1 MREILLEKNGVIY
14 SMAYLID
21 GELYEYS
28 TWGEDNSPKVNS
40 IYLAKVMR
48 NMPSI
53 NACFVSLGNDI
64 QGFLPH
70 NEIPQKV
77 NTGDF
82 IIVQVK
88 RPADNDKAA
97 YVSGDIAFVGKYIIY
112 LPYSEKGGVSS
123 KIDDREERNKL
134 LNIARGI
141 EVEQGAFVMRSIS
154 CNADSGDIISEAK
167 NLISK
172 WNELYN
178 NVQNTSEAGLLISAP
193 DALEAFLR
201 DNPYNIDSFISNIE
215 GAGEKYGIPC
225 KYSEKPMLL
234 RTVSD
239 KLSKALRR
247 RIHLK
252 SGANICIDPCEAMT
266 VIDVNSAKS
275 KKGAGL
281 STNIEAAKEVARLI
295 RLRKISGIIMVDFID
310 MDSNQEKAILLE
322 EMKKALSED
331 SVKTDVLGFTR
342 LGIMEITRKRSNTAL
357 ANDRNICPY
366 CKGSGIYEQ

>member
-1 MREILLEKNGVIY
+1 MREILLEKNGDIY
-14 SMAYLID
+14 SMAYLVD
-21 GELYEYS
+21 GKLYEYS

-40 IYLAKVMR
+40 IYLAKITR

-70 NEIPQKV
+70 DEIPYKV

-88 RPADNDKAA
+88 RPADGDKAA

-123 KIDDREERNKL
+123 KIEDKEERGRL
-134 LNIARGI
+134 HNIARGI
-141 EVEQGAFVMRSIS
+141 EVERGAFVMRSIS
-154 CNADSGDIISEAK
+154 CNADSCEIVKEAES
-167 NLISK
+167 LISK

-178 NVQNTSEAGLLISAP
+178 KLQNTGEAGLLIAAP
-193 DALEAFLR
+193 NALETFLR

-215 GAGEKYGIPC
+215 DAGEKYGIPC
-225 KYSEKPMLL
+225 KLSENPMLL
-234 RTVSD
+234 GAVPD

-281 STNIEAAKEVARLI
+281 STNIEAAREVARLI

-310 MDSNQEKAILLE
+310 MQSQQERDILID

-342 LGIMEITRKRSNTAL
+342 LGIMEITRKRSDTAL
-357 ANDRNICPY
+357 ASDRNICPY

>member
-134 LNIARGI
+134 LNI
-141 EVEQGAFVMRSIS
+141 
-154 CNADSGDIISEAK
+154 
-167 NLISK
+167 
-172 WNELYN
+172 
-178 NVQNTSEAGLLISAP
+178 
-193 DALEAFLR
+193 
-201 DNPYNIDSFISNIE
+201 E
-215 GAGEKYGIPC
+215 GE
-225 KYSEKPMLL
+225 
-234 RTVSD
+234 
-239 KLSKALRR
+239 
-247 RIHLK
+247 
-252 SGANICIDPCEAMT
+252 
-266 VIDVNSAKS
+266 
-275 KKGAGL
+275 
-281 STNIEAAKEVARLI
+281 
-295 RLRKISGIIMVDFID
+295 
-310 MDSNQEKAILLE
+310 
-322 EMKKALSED
+322 
-331 SVKTDVLGFTR
+331 
-342 LGIMEITRKRSNTAL
+342 
-357 ANDRNICPY
+357 
-366 CKGSGIYEQ
+366 